1 VLINRNPTLLVLR
14 RRLVDAGDQGRAA
27 VAAPEGPPPPG
38 DHHGRAC
45 QDRARHGAALRS
57 AGGER
62 ADPVRFPSNEHL
74 LPHSLG
80 PEHGVGADEVHH
92 LKKND
97 GVGLEPEKPAMEGHA
112 GECFKTC
119 CTTGKAAG
127 QENAAPDECKMQESN
142 QASTL
147 TVLSFFSFVPSVFCL
162 YVSIYDIDSSYCC
175 LANVLA

>member
-1 VLINRNPTLLVLR
+1 VLTNRDSTLLVVLR
-14 RRLVDAGDQGRAA
+14 RRLVDAGDQIRDALLSQLQKDRLRQEIIMAELARIERAM
-27 VAAPEGPPPPG
+27 
-38 DHHGRAC
+38 
-45 QDRARHGAALRS
+45 ALRS

-147 TVLSFFSFVPSVFCL
+147 TVLSFFFH
-162 YVSIYDIDSSYCC
+162 SYHLCFASTF
-175 LANVLA
+175 LFMILILQIAV

>member
-1 VLINRNPTLLVLR
+1 MLVIRDALLSQLQKDRLR
-14 RRLVDAGDQGRAA
+14 QEIIMAELARIERAM
-27 VAAPEGPPPPG
+27 
-38 DHHGRAC
+38 
-45 QDRARHGAALRS
+45 ALRS

-80 PEHGVGADEVHH
+80 PEHGVGADEVHD

-97 GVGLEPEKPAMEGHA
+97 GVAHGGVGLEPEKPAMEDHP

-147 TVLSFFSFVPSVFCL
+147 TVLSFFFIRTIC
-162 YVSIYDIDSSYCC
+162 
-175 LANVLA
+175 VLPLRFYL